1 MSIHLKKD
9 LHLSGLVFDRSK
21 SKICAVVR
29 NQSLKVIAIAAFS
42 FSVSL
47 PATAGTLYNFKTI
60 DFPGQSETSVSSI
73 NNSGQMVGTFN
84 DGESAFLFDGKKFT
98 AFKPA
103 GAGEVYI
110 PGINDAGQIVG
121 SFFDAQDIPRGYIK
135 TGDTYKIINYPAN
148 PPAVTVGE
156 TGISDINNSGI
167 AVGYYFDEDFEISR
181 AFYLDTNTNTFT
193 PITIPEATDR
203 TYAWGN
209 NELNQVVGS
218 YRGDKGFYGY
228 FLDQGKITK
237 LEFPGSS
244 LTAAYGVNDAGT
256 IVGSFFR
263 EETGRNLYGFV
274 WNNGVFTEIEAPGA
288 TQTFVSSINDS
299 GEIAG
304 YYFDAAGTKHGFV
317 ATKVPEPTTT
327 IGSFLAFG
335 VLGTSFVVKRK
346 RNYSKLLK

>member
-1 MSIHLKKD
+1 MSIQSLKKD
-9 LHLSGLVFDRSK
+9 LHLPDK
-21 SKICAVVR
+21 SKICSVV
-29 NQSLKVIAIAAFS
+29 AIAAVS

-47 PATAGTLYNFKTI
+47 PANASTLYNFQTI
-60 DFPGQSETSVSSI
+60 DFPGQTETAVSSI
-73 NNSGQMVGTFN
+73 NNSGQMVGTFTA
-84 DGESAFLFDGKKFT
+84 GQSAFLFDGKKFT
-98 AFKPA
+98 AFKPP

-110 PGINDAGQIVG
+110 PGINDVGQIVG
-121 SFFDAQDIPRGYIK
+121 SFFDAEDIPRAYIK
-135 TGDTYKIINYPAN
+135 KGDTYKIINYPAN

-156 TGISDINNSGI
+156 TGISDINNSGV
-167 AVGYYFDEDFEISR
+167 AVGYYFDEDFKISR

-218 YRGDKGFYGY
+218 YRSDKGFYGY
-228 FLDQGKITK
+228 FLDQGEITK

-244 LTAAYGVNDAGT
+244 LTAAYSVNDAGT

-263 EETGRNLYGFV
+263 QETGRNLYGFV
-274 WNNGVFTEIEAPGA
+274 WNNGVFTEIKAPGS

-304 YYFDAAGTKHGFV
+304 YYFDTVGVKHGFV
-317 ATKVPEPTTT
+317 ATKVPEPTT
-327 IGSFLAFG
+327 IFGSLLAFG
-335 VLGTSFVVKRK
+335 VLLTNLVVKRK
-346 RNYSKLLK
+346 GNYSKLT